1 MNVYNMHKKHDH
13 DYDYKNHASLRTL
26 ETWKAFVEMPKAKE
40 DPSYGTILNVVNY
53 LTNVDNGK
61 QQQRS
66 GGGESS
72 TSTTKKKKKKR
83 KRKKRKGKTGK

>member
-1 MNVYNMHKKHDH
+1 MHKKHDH

-61 QQQRS
+61 QQQQQQQRS